1 MARAPHKFRL
11 DPFAADYDAAI
22 QLNEG
27 EEPSARV
34 DVKVERSDW
43 EPVRPPDS
51 PGPERVFF
59 VDGVRRVEHRL
70 LVESEDGSLFG
81 LLGSFG
87 VGAACL
93 GRRSAR
99 ISHERV
105 GRLCI
110 VGGGALLPGITAR
123 VPGGRSS
130 LAFEPRLVSE
140 NTPVAPL
147 DGLQT
152 AMREGEARLAEALGA
167 EAEMVVL
174 DGPLTFLGS
183 TTAPIVGL
191 VKRLMRAYLD
201 ASEETLLRRLE
212 VGTRTPLF
220 LIQDARAPRYSW
232 YQRIAGGRSI
242 QAALTGVVRLEVSG
256 ALPLAQAGAL
266 ADTASRLLPRLASDA
281 AHDPRAPSNLV
292 PIGGLEQRLRR
303 LLGDP
308 LLIRRAIEAWLF
320 REAPL

>member
-1 MARAPHKFRL
+1 MARARHTFRL

-22 QLNEG
+22 QLSEA
-27 EEPSARV
+27 EEPSASV
-34 DVKVERSDW
+34 DVRVERTCW
-43 EPVRPPDS
+43 EPVRPPAAAA
-51 PGPERVFF
+51 PARVFF

-70 LVESEDGSLFG
+70 LVDTEDGSLFG

-87 VGAACL
+87 VGAASL
-93 GRRSAR
+93 GRRSVHV
-99 ISHERV
+99 SHEHV
-105 GRLCI
+105 GRLCV
-110 VGGGALLPGITAR
+110 VGGGVLLPGVIAP
-123 VPGGRSS
+123 VHGSRST
-130 LAFEPRLVSE
+130 LAFEPRLVPD
-140 NTPVAPL
+140 NTQMAPL

-152 AMREGEARLAEALGA
+152 AMREGEARLAESLGA
-167 EAEMVVL
+167 AAEMVVL

-191 VKRLMRAYLD
+191 VKRLMRAYLP
-201 ASEETLLRRLE
+201 APEVPLLRRLE
-212 VGTRTPLF
+212 VGERTPIF

-232 YQRIAGGRSI
+232 YLRLAHGRSI

-256 ALPLAQAGAL
+256 ALPLGEASAL
-266 ADTASRLLPRLASDA
+266 ADAACRVLPRLASDA

-308 LLIRRAIEAWLF
+308 LLIRRTIETWLL
-320 REAPL
+320 REATA